1 VTQDLTALAYL
12 VSAICFIMA
21 LRGLSSPET
30 SRGGNRFGIA
40 GMGLSHLTSPGFWEP
55 ITRPAFP
62 RNTRT
67 HVYANGGFET
77 VLGLGLVSRRTRSL
91 AVIGGVGYLAYLGS
105 NAVRNGR

>member
-1 VTQDLTALAYL
+1 MSDSVP
-12 VSAICFIMA
+12 V
-21 LRGLSSPET
+21 R
-30 SRGGNRFGIA
+30 RGGRLAKFAGFGIA